1 MDAEPPQISDPPAD
15 PPPFELDIDDVI
27 ADLNQQHAALSRY
40 IDDRWDDLDIKCLA
54 RLLSLHAR
62 NASRIARLLRHRCAI
77 HGDPP
82 DLCELILDE
91 AIGAVGDFWGVDL
104 RGPDSRASLEES
116 ERALI
121 PIDLD
126 HLITD
131 LHDKQQR
138 LSRWLGDRRP
148 DLDPA
153 DLARLFTVYGQNAT
167 RLGRLLRDR
176 HTYYGKDLEQ
186 LEQFDPMDDETME
199 QIFEQA
205 LRLRDQGP
213 PGVPDLDREAGAT
226 GDWEEVPP

>member
-1 MDAEPPQISDPPAD
+1 MDEDLHQTSDPPAD

-27 ADLNQQHAALSRY
+27 TDLDEQHAALSRY
-40 IDDRWDDLDIKCLA
+40 IDDRWDDLDVKRLA

-82 DLCELILDE
+82 DLRELALNE
-91 AIGAVGDFWGVDL
+91 AIGVVGDFWGVDL
-104 RGPDSRASLEES
+104 RGPDGRAFLEES
-116 ERALI
+116 ERAQI

-138 LSRWLGDRRP
+138 ISRWLGDRRP

-176 HTYYGKDLEQ
+176 HTYYGKDLEELDQ
-186 LEQFDPMDDETME
+186 LDPMDDETME
-199 QIFEQA
+199 QIFADA
-205 LRLRDQGP
+205 LRLREQGP
-213 PGVPDLDREAGAT
+213 PGVPDLDRKPGDTGGWEALT
-226 GDWEEVPP
+226 L